1 MCKMTLLETFGV
13 IMKNMQLYV
22 GGTNRI
28 TYRYDIQKAGDI
40 FNVRIFSVADRK
52 HTEAGTKAMHHI
64 TVQDV
69 INECLSHYR
78 KKANGA
84 SWFLRWFCL

>member
-1 MCKMTLLETFGV
+1 MT
-13 IMKNMQLYV
+13 NMQLYI
-22 GGTNRI
+22 GGVNDI

-52 HTEAGTKAMHHI
+52 HTEAGIKSMHHI

-69 INECLSHYR
+69 IDECLSHYN
-78 KKANGA
+78 KKANSIKG
-84 SWFLRWFCL
+84 FLRWLGLR